1 MDNYVWICSTE
12 TYRER
17 NYYMHKPTG
26 FESYAGQR
34 QEEQEKEEALTV
46 MYYQCTEKLST
57 KQLVL
62 LAKNQVVLF

>member
-1 MDNYVWICSTE
+1 
-12 TYRER
+12 
-17 NYYMHKPTG
+17 MHKPTG
-26 FESYAGQR
+26 FEIYAGQR